1 MRILSTKTQWRVI
14 ALLVGLASR
23 VKPSSYNGTM
33 DEQFERFNQFTTEI
47 TDLVYRL
54 AGVEGLAY
62 LNERCGIPSNPEFNK
77 EQK

>member
-23 VKPSSYNGTM
+23 VKPSSYDGTM

-54 AGVEGLAY
+54 GGTVGLVY
-62 LNERCGIPSNPEFNK
+62 LDSRCGISSNPEFNE
-77 EQK
+77 EQ

>member
-23 VKPSSYNGTM
+23 VKLSSYEGTV
-33 DEQFERFNQFTTEI
+33 DEQAKRFNQFTTEI

-54 AGVEGLAY
+54 GGMEGLAF
-62 LNERCGIPSNPEFNK
+62 LEERCGMSSNPIFK
-77 EQK
+77 EEKI

>member
-23 VKPSSYNGTM
+23 VKPSSYDGTM
-33 DEQFERFNQFTTEI
+33 DEQFERFNQFTTVI

-54 AGVEGLAY
+54 GGTEGLAY
-62 LNERCGIPSNPEFNK
+62 LEGRCGIPSNPEFNEK
-77 EQK
+77 Q